1 MALPVTFDVEA
12 CSDVPEM
19 FPAPEYTAPGV
30 ESFYFRNEPY
40 HGNETRVFGWK
51 GMPYLEDGETCPGM
65 VLVHGGGGTAFAE
78 WVRLWNSR
86 GYAAITIDQCG
97 ALPERPDIDPPG
109 TRRRHDFSGPAGW
122 DASFSQMD
130 DEVNDHW
137 QYHAI
142 TALLRA
148 HTILASMD
156 GVDANR
162 IGITGISWGGYM
174 TSLMMGV
181 DPRLKAAIPVYGC
194 GHITDNSCW
203 KTNNYGN
210 VGDVAVA
217 RWTELWEP
225 RDYIPN
231 AKMPTLWVNG
241 TNDFAYPMD
250 SFKKSYDSVD
260 DATLTIGIELP
271 HGHSEGWAPQ
281 EIHHF
286 TDSLFFGRAPL
297 ARHLDTKVNDGVIT
311 SRFTSDRPLMR
322 ADVCFTRA
330 TGMWQDRKWNP
341 QPESVEETDGIYT
354 ISGTLPAGTTVAFI
368 NVWDDRGLRVS
379 SPNIELG

>member
-1 MALPVTFDVEA
+1 MY
-12 CSDVPEM
+12 
-19 FPAPEYTAPGV
+19 PAPDFVRSGV
-30 ESFYFRNEPY
+30 DSFYFTNEPW
-40 HGNETRVFGWK
+40 HGDETRVFGWK
-51 GMPYLEDGETCPGM
+51 GMPYLKDGETCPGM
-65 VLVHGGGGTAFAE
+65 VLVHGGGGTAFDQ

-86 GYAAITIDQCG
+86 GYAAIAIDLCG
-97 ALPERPDIDPPG
+97 AVPERPEVLPSNP
-109 TRRRHDFSGPAGW
+109 RERHAHGGPSGW
-122 DASFSQMD
+122 DSSFSQMD
-130 DEVNDHW
+130 DDVEDHW

-148 HTILASMD
+148 HTILADMD
-156 GVDANR
+156 GVDAAR

-181 DPRLKAAIPVYGC
+181 DPRLAAAIPVYGC
-194 GHITDNSCW
+194 GFITENSCW
-203 KTNNYGN
+203 KTNGYGGRSKE
-210 VGDVAVA
+210 VID
-217 RWTELWEP
+217 RWTSLWEP

-250 SFKKSYDSVD
+250 SFHKSYSSVD

-271 HGHSEGWAPQ
+271 HGHEPGWAPH

-297 ARHLDTKVNDGVIT
+297 AEHLWTEAKHDVIT
-311 SRFTSDRPLMR
+311 SRFTSERPLMR

-341 QPESVEETDGIYT
+341 QPEPVKCEDGVYI
-354 ISGTLPAGTTVAFI
+354 ISGTLPVGTTVAFV

-379 SPNIELG
+379 SPHIEFE